1 MRAVPEPASAL
12 PHEVVVE
19 GVPIRYGVTGDAGG
33 AGDLVLVHGHG
44 AHSVWWHAVVPLLA
58 GRRRVITLDL
68 SGHGDSGHRAGY
80 SGPQWAR
87 EVVAVAEAAGAQ
99 RPAVV
104 GHSLGGR
111 VALLAGGLHP
121 DRVAGLVLLDAGI
134 LMPDRLR
141 GRTPPPPRPSRVY
154 PTREAAVAA
163 FRLAPP
169 QPDPPAELLRPVA
182 EYSVRAVGGGWSWKH
197 GSQQFPTLYGEQVVH
212 AATTLTVPVAYV
224 SGGASLVVDDAKA
237 AEVAR
242 MLPGVRAVRIPGLH
256 HHLLLEDPATC
267 ARLIDELAPATS

>member
-58 GRRRVITLDL
+58 DRWRVVTLDL
-68 SGHGDSGHRAGY
+68 SGHGDSGHRGEY
-80 SGPQWAR
+80 SGAQWAR
-87 EVVAVAEAAGAQ
+87 DVVAVAAAAGAD
-99 RPAVV
+99 RPVVV

-111 VALLAGGLHP
+111 VALLTGGRHP
-121 DRVAGLVLLDAGI
+121 GAVSGLVLLDCGI
-134 LMPDRLR
+134 LVPDTLR
-141 GRTPPPPRPSRVY
+141 GRTLPPPRPSKVY

-169 QPDPPAELLRPVA
+169 QPDPPTELLAPVA
-182 EYSVRAVGGGWSWKH
+182 AYSVRAVEGGWTWKH
-197 GSQQFPTLYGEQVVH
+197 GGQQFPTLYDEHVMH

-224 SGGASLVVDDAKA
+224 SGGASPVVDEAKA
-237 AEVAR
+237 GQVAA
-242 MLPGVRAVRIPGLH
+242 MLPGVRTVRVPGLH
-256 HHLLLEDPATC
+256 HHLVLEDPATC
-267 ARLIDELAPATS
+267 ARLIDDLARPAA